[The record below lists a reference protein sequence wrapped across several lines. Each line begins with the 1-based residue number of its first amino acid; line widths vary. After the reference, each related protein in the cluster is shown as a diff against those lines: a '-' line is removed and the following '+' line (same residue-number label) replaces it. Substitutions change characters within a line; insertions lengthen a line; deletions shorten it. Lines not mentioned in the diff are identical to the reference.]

1 MGSNNYLKMRAERDR
16 RFFESGMR
24 TGAQL
29 VVDFVSQTLHDPEVM
44 GKNRVLNRG
53 SIEKIL
59 GHCKALDEHFCL
71 AFSDH
76 VEADYIRD
84 EWDQCLRDIFGDDT
98 DSFTKRYPYAKDFQ
112 YMKAQKGWVD

>member
-1 MGSNNYLKMRAERDR
+1 MAKNNYIAMRAERDR
-16 RFFESGMR
+16 RFFEAGMR

-29 VVDFVSQTLHDPEVM
+29 VVDFVSQTLHDPDVM

-53 SIEKIL
+53 SIEKIF
-59 GHCKALDEHFCL
+59 GHCKVLDEHFCL

-84 EWDQCLRDIFGDDT
+84 EWDACLREIFGDDT

-112 YMKAQKGWVD
+112 YMKAQKGWVK